1 MTEPMLSRGGGEGV
15 AEQPADELA
24 FNRPYAT
31 GAEFDYIR
39 EAIDQA
45 HLSGN
50 GPFSR
55 RCVELIQREVGCER
69 ALLTHSCTGALEM
82 AVLLADVEQ
91 GDEVIVPSFAFP
103 SIATAVALRGAVPV
117 FVDIREDT
125 LNLDERLVEEAITPQ
140 TRAIAPIHY
149 AGVSAEMDSLM
160 EVAAQHDLVV
170 IEDDAQGFLSTYKQR
185 PLGSLGDLGAVSF
198 HETKNVTCGEG
209 GALLV
214 NRPEWVE
221 RAEIVQEK
229 GTNRSKFFRGQV
241 DKYTWVD
248 LGSSYVV
255 SDISA
260 AFLWAQLEH
269 AHEIT
274 AQRLALWDV
283 YHAALAALEANE
295 RLRRPV
301 VPEHCSHNAHM
312 YYVLLAEGTDRNRVL
327 ERLGERG
334 VRAVFHYVPL
344 HSSPAGARYGRA
356 HGRLDATD
364 RVSEQ
369 LVRLPLWVG
378 MSVDDATR
386 VVEAL
391 DWALAGDVGP

>member
-1 MTEPMLSRGGGEGV
+1 MTDARAAPSEE
-15 AEQPADELA
+15 AEQIEGAQNELP

-31 GAEFDYIR
+31 GAEFGYIR
-39 EAIDQA
+39 EAIDRS

-50 GPFSR
+50 GPFAR
-55 RCVELIQREVGCER
+55 RCTEMIESVVGCER

-82 AVLLADVEQ
+82 AALLTEV
-91 GDEVIVPSFAFP
+91 GPGNEVIVPSFAFP

-117 FVDIREDT
+117 FVDIRPDT
-125 LNLDERLVEEAITPQ
+125 LNLDETLAEDAITPR

-149 AGVSAEMDSLM
+149 AGIGAEMDTIM
-160 EVAAQHDLVV
+160 EIARRDGLAV
-170 IEDDAQGFLSTYKQR
+170 IEDSAQGFLARYRDR
-185 PLGSLGDLGAVSF
+185 PLGNFGDLGALSF
-198 HETKNVTCGEG
+198 HETKNVMCGEG

-214 NRPEWVE
+214 NRPDWVE

-260 AFLWAQLEH
+260 AFLWAQLERSR
-269 AHEIT
+269 EIT
-274 AQRLALWDV
+274 DSRLAVWNA
-283 YHAALAALEANE
+283 YHSAFATLEEAG

-301 VPEHCSHNAHM
+301 VPDHTRHNAHM
-312 YYVLLAEGTDRNRVL
+312 YYVLLAGALDRDRFIEEL
-327 ERLGERG
+327 AMRG

-344 HSSPAGARYGRA
+344 HSSPAGRRFGRT
-356 HGRLDATD
+356 HGSLQVTDDA
-364 RVSEQ
+364 SER
-369 LVRLPLWVG
+369 LVRLPLWMG
-378 MSVDDATR
+378 MTPSDAER
-386 VVEAL
+386 VADTAGRV
-391 DWALAGDVGP
+391 LARA

>member
-1 MTEPMLSRGGGEGV
+1 MTERRAAPSGT
-15 AEQPADELA
+15 ADGLTEARWDLP

-39 EAIDQA
+39 EAIAQS

-50 GPFSR
+50 GPFAY
-55 RCVELIQREVGCER
+55 RCTELIERLIGCER

-82 AVLLADVEQ
+82 AMILADVAP

-103 SIATAVALRGAVPV
+103 SIATAVALRGGTPV

-125 LNLDERLVEEAITPQ
+125 LNLDERLLGEAITSK

-149 AGVSAEMDSLM
+149 AGIAAEMESVL
-160 EVAAQHDLVV
+160 EIAGRHGLLVV
-170 IEDDAQGFLSTYKQR
+170 EDAAQGFLSTYRGK
-185 PLGSLGDLGAVSF
+185 PLGGLGDLGALSF
-198 HETKNVTCGEG
+198 HETKNVMCGEG

-214 NRPEWVE
+214 NRSDWAE

-255 SDISA
+255 SDIGA
-260 AFLWAQLEH
+260 AFLWAQLEQSH
-269 AHEIT
+269 AIT
-274 AQRLALWDV
+274 ESRLAIWDV
-283 YHAALAALEANE
+283 YHASFERLEAAG

-301 VPEHCSHNAHM
+301 VPDHCRHNAHM
-312 YYVLLAEGTDRNRVL
+312 YYVLLARSVSRDRFIDQLAAN
-327 ERLGERG
+327 G

-344 HSSPAGARYGRA
+344 HSSPAGRRFGRA
-356 HGRLDATD
+356 HGQLMVTD
-364 RVSEQ
+364 DVSER
-369 LVRLPLWVG
+369 LVRLPLWMG
-378 MSVDDATR
+378 MAASDAER
-386 VVEAL
+386 VADVAERVL
-391 DWALAGDVGP
+391 GDL